1 MEKSPQI
8 PNTKERYNTKIKCY
22 KDGSYTAIYTNTGVF
37 LPKNEIIISEDEEA
51 RKGQAALGRMLS
63 EQKKEKAERLYR
75 EFKNSDREIAKQYV
89 EGYERQQE
97 LNAERCRSDN
107 MKRAIDKVYDI
118 AFQNDWSFFIT
129 CTIKPNE
136 DFDRDN
142 PQEVYEKLRHWLKN
156 NVSRNG
162 LQYLI
167 IPEYHPEK
175 NEGIHFHGLVND
187 VLPRADSGRTL
198 FNGKAWRT
206 EDLKAKG
213 FYKDSLKTIYNLSTW
228 KYGYT
233 TAIPVSGSP
242 ARLACYITKYITK
255 DCKKIF
261 GKYYLSSR
269 NIRRDVDTIICN
281 SDKFSELKFEP
292 IQKFGLQMKYESD
305 FKFSENS
312 DINPTEGI
320 LKYLSERGAL

>member
-1 MEKSPQI
+1 MEKSPQF
-8 PNTKERYNTKIKCY
+8 PTTKERYNTKIKCY

-37 LPKNEIIISEDEEA
+37 LPKNELIISEDEEA
-51 RKGQAALGRMLS
+51 RKFQAAVGRMIS
-63 EQKKEKAERLYR
+63 EKKREKAQQLY
-75 EFKNSDREIAKQYV
+75 EECKNSDREIARQYV
-89 EGYERQQE
+89 EGYERQQA
-97 LNAERCRSDN
+97 LNAERCRTDS

-118 AFQNDWSFFIT
+118 AFQNDWSYFIT
-129 CTIKPNE
+129 CTIAPNE
-136 DFDRDN
+136 DFDRTK
-142 PQEVYEKLRHWLKN
+142 PEEVYKKLHNWLGH

-175 NEGIHFHGLVND
+175 GEGIHLHGLVND
-187 VLPRADSGRTL
+187 ALPVADSGRTL

-213 FYKDSLKTIYNLSTW
+213 FYKDSLKTIYNLPTW
-228 KYGYT
+228 KYGFT

-261 GKYYLSSR
+261 GKFYLSSR
-269 NIRRDVDTIICN
+269 NCRRDVDTIFCN
-281 SDKFSELKFEP
+281 SDKFNELPFEP
-292 IQKFGLQMKYESD
+292 VQKFGLKMKYESD
-305 FKFSENS
+305 FKFSENE

>member
-8 PNTKERYNTKIKCY
+8 PTTKERYNTKIKCY
-22 KDGSYTAIYTNTGVF
+22 KDGSYTAIYTNVGVF
-37 LPKNEIIISEDEEA
+37 LPKDEIIISDEE
-51 RKGQAALGRMLS
+51 S
-63 EQKKEKAERLYR
+63 EKKFINAVSRDKKASEREKAKKLY
-75 EFKNSDREIAKQYV
+75 EDCKNSDSEIQKAYV

-97 LNAERCRSDN
+97 FNAERCRSDS

-118 AFQNDWSFFIT
+118 AFQNDWNFFIT
-129 CTIKPNE
+129 CTIGKE
-136 DFDRDN
+136 HGFDRNN
-142 PQEVYEKLRHWLKN
+142 PDEVYIKLRNWLGN
-156 NVSRNG
+156 NVRRNG

-167 IPEYHPEK
+167 IPEYHPDK
-175 NEGIHFHGLVND
+175 GEGIHIHGLVND
-187 VLPRADSGRTL
+187 ALPLAGSGRTL

-213 FYKDSLKTIYNLSTW
+213 FFRDNLKPIYNLPTW
-228 KYGYT
+228 KYGWT

-261 GKYYLSSR
+261 GKFYLSSR
-269 NIRRDVDTIICN
+269 NCRRDVDTIFCN
-281 SDKFSELKFEP
+281 SDKFDELNFEP
-292 IQKFGLQMKYESD
+292 IKKFGLQMKYESD

-320 LKYLSERGAL
+320 LKYLEERGAL

>member
-8 PNTKERYNTKIKCY
+8 PITKERYNTKIKCY

-37 LPKNEIIISEDEEA
+37 LPKNEIIISEEEEA
-51 RKGQAALGRMLS
+51 RKGQMALGRMLS
-63 EQKKEKAERLYR
+63 EQKKEKAHRIYEEY
-75 EFKNSDREIAKQYV
+75 KNSDREIAKQYV

-136 DFDRDN
+136 DFNRDN

-167 IPEYHPEK
+167 IPEYHPDK
-175 NEGIHFHGLVND
+175 GEGIHIHGLVND
-187 VLPRADSGRTL
+187 ALPLAESGRTL

-206 EDLKAKG
+206 EDLTAKG
-213 FYKDSLKTIYNLSTW
+213 FYKDSLKTIYNLPTW

-281 SDKFSELKFEP
+281 SDKFDELKFEP

-312 DINPTEGI
+312 DINPTDGI
-320 LKYLSERGAL
+320 LKYLEERGAL

>member
-8 PNTKERYNTKIKCY
+8 PTTKERYNTKIKCY

-37 LPKNEIIISEDEEA
+37 LPKNELIISEDEEA
-51 RKGQAALGRMLS
+51 RKCQAAIGRMLS
-63 EQKKEKAERLYR
+63 EQKKEKARKLY
-75 EFKNSDREIAKQYV
+75 EECKKSDKEIAKQYV
-89 EGYERQQE
+89 EGFERQRE
-97 LNAERCRSDN
+97 LNAERCRTDN

-129 CTIKPNE
+129 CTVKPN
-136 DFDRDN
+136 DGFDRNN
-142 PQEVYEKLRHWLKN
+142 PCEVYDKLKNWLSN

-213 FYKDSLKTIYNLSTW
+213 FYRDSLKTIYNLSTW
-228 KYGYT
+228 KYGFT

>member
-8 PNTKERYNTKIKCY
+8 PTTKERYNTKIKCY

-37 LPKNEIIISEDEEA
+37 LPKSEIIISDEESEKKFINA
-51 RKGQAALGRMLS
+51 VSRDKKAAER
-63 EQKKEKAERLYR
+63 EKAKKLY
-75 EFKNSDREIAKQYV
+75 EDCKNSDSEIQKAYA

-97 LNAERCRSDN
+97 LNAERCRSDS

-118 AFQNDWSFFIT
+118 AFQNDWNFFIT
-129 CTIKPNE
+129 CTIGKE
-136 DFDRDN
+136 HGFDRNN
-142 PQEVYEKLRHWLKN
+142 PDEVYKKLRSWLQN
-156 NVSRNG
+156 NVARNG

-167 IPEYHPEK
+167 IPEYHPDK
-175 NEGIHFHGLVND
+175 GEGIHIHGLVND
-187 VLPRADSGRTL
+187 VLPLAESGRTL

-213 FYKDSLKTIYNLSTW
+213 FYRDNLKPIYNLPTW
-228 KYGYT
+228 KFGFT

-255 DCKKIF
+255 DNKKIF
-261 GKYYLSSR
+261 GKFYLSSR
-269 NIRRDVDTIICN
+269 NCRRDVDTIFCN
-281 SDKFSELKFEP
+281 SDKFNELQFEP
-292 IQKFGLQMKYESD
+292 IKKFGLQMKYESD

-312 DINPTEGI
+312 DINPTDGI

>member
-8 PNTKERYNTKIKCY
+8 PTTKERYNTKIKCY
-22 KDGSYTAIYTNTGVF
+22 KDGSYTAIYTNVGVF
-37 LPKNEIIISEDEEA
+37 LPKDEIIISDEESEKKFISA
-51 RKGQAALGRMLS
+51 VSRDKKLS
-63 EQKKEKAERLYR
+63 EREKAKKLY
-75 EFKNSDREIAKQYV
+75 EDCKNSDSEIQKAYV

-97 LNAERCRSDN
+97 LNAERCRSDS

-118 AFQNDWSFFIT
+118 AFQNDWNYFIT
-129 CTIKPNE
+129 CTIMPND
-136 DFDRDN
+136 DFDRNN
-142 PQEVYEKLRHWLKN
+142 PQEVYKKLREWLSN
-156 NVSRNG
+156 NVKRKG

-187 VLPRADSGRTL
+187 ALPRVDSGRTL

-213 FYKDSLKTIYNLSTW
+213 FYKDSLKIIYNLPTW

>member
-8 PNTKERYNTKIKCY
+8 PTTKERYNTKIKCY

-37 LPKNEIIISEDEEA
+37 LPKNEIIISEEEEA

-63 EQKKEKAERLYR
+63 EQKKEKAERLYQ
-75 EFKNSDREIAKQYV
+75 ELKNSDREIAKQYV

-107 MKRAIDKVYDI
+107 MKRAIDKVYDL
-118 AFQNDWSFFIT
+118 AFQNDWNYFIT
-129 CTIKPNE
+129 CTIMPNE
-136 DFDRDN
+136 DFDRNN
-142 PQEVYEKLRHWLKN
+142 PQEVYKKLREWLSN
-156 NVSRNG
+156 NVKRKG
-162 LQYLI
+162 LRYLI

-187 VLPRADSGRTL
+187 ALPRVDSGRTL
-198 FNGKAWRT
+198 FNGKAWRI

-213 FYKDSLKTIYNLSTW
+213 FYKDSLKTIYNLPTW
-228 KYGYT
+228 KYGFT

-281 SDKFSELKFEP
+281 SDKFNELQFEP
-292 IQKFGLQMKYESD
+292 IKKYGLQMKYESD

-320 LKYLSERGAL
+320 FKYLSERGAL

>member
-8 PNTKERYNTKIKCY
+8 PTTKERYNTKIKCY
-22 KDGSYTAIYTNTGVF
+22 KDGSYTAIYTNTGIF
-37 LPKNEIIISEDEEA
+37 LPKNELIISEDEEA
-51 RKGQAALGRMLS
+51 RKCQAAIGRMLS
-63 EQKKEKAERLYR
+63 EQKKEKAQKLY
-75 EFKNSDREIAKQYV
+75 EECKNSDKEIAKQYV
-89 EGYERQQE
+89 EGFERQRE
-97 LNAERCRSDN
+97 LNAERCRTDN

-136 DFDRDN
+136 DFNRDN
-142 PQEVYEKLRHWLKN
+142 PQEVYKKLREWLSN
-156 NVSRNG
+156 NVKRKG

-213 FYKDSLKTIYNLSTW
+213 FYRDSLKTIYNLPTW
-228 KYGYT
+228 KYGFT

>member
-1 MEKSPQI
+1 MQKSPQI
-8 PNTKERYNTKIKCY
+8 PTTKERYNTKIKCY

-37 LPKNEIIISEDEEA
+37 LPKNEIIISEEEEA

-63 EQKKEKAERLYR
+63 EQKKEKAKRLYQ
-75 EFKNSDREIAKQYV
+75 ELKNSDREIAKQYV

-118 AFQNDWSFFIT
+118 SFQNDWSFFIT

-136 DFDRDN
+136 DFNRDN

-167 IPEYHPEK
+167 IPEYHPDK
-175 NEGIHFHGLVND
+175 GEGIHIHGLVND
-187 VLPRADSGRTL
+187 ALPLAESGRTL

-213 FYKDSLKTIYNLSTW
+213 FYKDSLKTIYNLPTW
-228 KYGYT
+228 KYGFT

-281 SDKFSELKFEP
+281 SDKFDELKFEP

>member
-8 PNTKERYNTKIKCY
+8 PTTKERYNTKIKCY

-37 LPKNEIIISEDEEA
+37 LPKNELIISEDEEA
-51 RKGQAALGRMLS
+51 RKCQAAIGRMLS
-63 EQKKEKAERLYR
+63 EQKKEKAQKLY
-75 EFKNSDREIAKQYV
+75 EECKNSDKEIAKQYV
-89 EGYERQQE
+89 EGFERQRE
-97 LNAERCRSDN
+97 LNAERCRTDN

-136 DFDRDN
+136 DFNRDN

-187 VLPRADSGRTL
+187 VLPRVDSGRTL

-213 FYKDSLKTIYNLSTW
+213 FYRDSLKTIYNLPTW

>member
-8 PNTKERYNTKIKCY
+8 PTTKERYNTKIKCY
-22 KDGSYTAIYTNTGVF
+22 KDGSYTAIYTNTGIF
-37 LPKNEIIISEDEEA
+37 LPKNELIISEDEEA
-51 RKGQAALGRMLS
+51 RKCQAAIGRMLS
-63 EQKKEKAERLYR
+63 EQKKEKAQKLY
-75 EFKNSDREIAKQYV
+75 EECKNSDREIAKQYV
-89 EGYERQQE
+89 EGFERQRE
-97 LNAERCRSDN
+97 LNAERCRTDS

-118 AFQNDWSFFIT
+118 AFQNDWDYFIT

-136 DFDRDN
+136 DFDRNN
-142 PQEVYEKLRHWLKN
+142 PQEVYAKLRSWLSH

-213 FYKDSLKTIYNLSTW
+213 FYRDSLKTIYNLPTW
-228 KYGYT
+228 KYGFT

-281 SDKFSELKFEP
+281 SDKFNELKFEP

-320 LKYLSERGAL
+320 LKYLSERGVL

>member
-1 MEKSPQI
+1 MENSPQI
-8 PNTKERYNTKIKCY
+8 PTTKERYNTKIKCY

-37 LPKNEIIISEDEEA
+37 LPKNEIIISEEEEA

-63 EQKKEKAERLYR
+63 EQKKEKAERLYQ
-75 EFKNSDREIAKQYV
+75 ELKNSDREIAKQYV

-97 LNAERCRSDN
+97 LNAERCRSDS

-118 AFQNDWSFFIT
+118 AFQNDWNYFIT
-129 CTIKPNE
+129 CTIGKE
-136 DFDRDN
+136 HGFDRNN
-142 PQEVYEKLRHWLKN
+142 PDEVYKKLRSWLQN
-156 NVSRNG
+156 NVARNG
-162 LQYLI
+162 LKYLI
-167 IPEYHPEK
+167 IPEYHPDK
-175 NEGIHFHGLVND
+175 GEGIHIHGLVND
-187 VLPRADSGRTL
+187 ALPRVDSGRTY

-213 FYKDSLKTIYNLSTW
+213 FYKDSLKVIYNLPTW
-228 KYGYT
+228 KYGFT
-233 TAIPVSGSP
+233 TAILVSGSP

-261 GKYYLSSR
+261 GKFYLSSR
-269 NIRRDVDTIICN
+269 NCRRDVDTIICN
-281 SDKFSELKFEP
+281 SDKFDELQFEP
-292 IQKFGLQMKYESD
+292 IKKYGLYMKYESD